1 MFCVGRVRIV
11 IYLMMYDV
19 IDQWKKRPPNA
30 GDPRVPR
37 AAIIYGLIYKWS
49 LIDHANSEQGI
60 VAWKEDVHCYNDGVI
75 IWKDKWP
82 NGLVKIKMAT
92 DNG

>member
-1 MFCVGRVRIV
+1 MRET
-11 IYLMMYDV
+11 LE
-19 IDQWKKRPPNA
+19 KS
-30 GDPRVPR
+30 
-37 AAIIYGLIYKWS
+37 AAMIYGLIYKWS

-60 VAWKEDVHCYNDGVI
+60 VAWKEDAHCYNDGVI

-92 DNG
+92 DNGEATRNSKEGENK